1 MILILMGVSGSGK
14 STIGQALAQTLD
26 WQFVE
31 ADALH
36 PQENIEKMSQGMPLD
51 DRDRAPWLEAIRQK
65 IVEIQAAG
73 HSAVVACS
81 ALKQSYRDILRGNQD
96 QGLHFVYLKGS
107 PKTLKQRLINRE
119 GHFMKADMLDSQFAA
134 LEEPAHEIEINI
146 DEIESVDQ
154 AIDVICTKLTQREQD

>member
-14 STIGQALAQTLD
+14 STIGQALAQTFD
-26 WQFVE
+26 WEFVE
-31 ADALH
+31 ADTLH
-36 PQENIEKMSQGMPLD
+36 PKENIEKMSQGIPLD
-51 DRDRAPWLEAIRQK
+51 DRDRDPWLKAIRQK

-96 QGLHFVYLKGS
+96 EGLHFVYLKGS
-107 PKTLKQRLINRE
+107 PKTLKQRLIHRE

-134 LEEPAHEIEINI
+134 LEEPAYEIEVNI

-154 AIDVICTKLTQREQD
+154 AIDVICTKLKQREQD